1 MSSLSYQIH
10 GSDLQYVEV
19 SLPPNAVV
27 IGEQGAMMYMDNHLE
42 VDTVLGDGVAS
53 SFGLLGRWFK
63 ALKRAY
69 TGES

>member
-19 SLPPNAVV
+19 ILPPNAVI

-42 VDTVLGDGVAS
+42 VDTVLGDGTRS
-53 SFGLLGRWFK
+53 KLWFIRP
-63 ALKRAY
+63 LV
-69 TGES
+69 